1 MAILFCEDHRIAVKC
16 PWLTVCPSRCRL
28 GIVEKGMRSID
39 AAIVVSCG
47 GVELTTRTSP
57 GVAGQL
63 LDFTASFVLLV

>member
-1 MAILFCEDHRIAVKC
+1 
-16 PWLTVCPSRCRL
+16 
-28 GIVEKGMRSID
+28 VEKGMRSID